1 MADIN
6 TERLARLMAAF
17 EHGEVFRSDNPF
29 DVDDPLEFGTSKA
42 AAMCAAFARLARASV
57 DAIVAVDPSLASNA
71 GLVDDAVRV
80 PHLGPDAVATQVRRI
95 EGLQAALRE
104 LPWRRL
110 DPAVQIDVRLLHA
123 ALENARRQLAV
134 EKLYV
139 RRPGAWLEPTANNLL
154 ALATYAPGRPE
165 LQDAV
170 LAQVPGMVAEARAV
184 VTTPTRRDVATARG
198 LVVALSAFAEARH
211 ATAALAVLRDYDAA
225 LATLTPAK
233 DFDIVGAAAYDGR
246 LRDVLLLPWTG
257 AELRARAEAELA
269 LVDPRVATLSPWV
282 RPETTAEVREAA
294 SALTRDSMLALYDT
308 IEAQNRAATEAGGW
322 VTVPA
327 AVGPVRARE
336 TPDALLPL
344 TGDGGSMNPPPTFVD
359 ETIGWWNVQHFDP
372 TASLDARVGIVG
384 DALAYRDNGTGP
396 YAAHE
401 GFPGHHLQLAIARLN
416 PDPLRSI
423 LPDPVLNEGWALYAE
438 TVFWENGG
446 LGTTP
451 AAELS
456 VLRSYRHRIRRV
468 VYDTNIEAGTWDLQ
482 AAADYKYATE
492 PGKAPIDEELMRSI
506 NWPAQLICYYAGR
519 TQLVELR
526 DAYRAKM
533 GAAYDPRAFHDAVL
547 AEGSIPVALIRA
559 AVLGEPVPGFDRK

>member
-1 MADIN
+1 MLALLALVLPALAADPPRIA
-6 TERLARLMAAF
+6 TMGLPGPPAF
-17 EHGEVFRSDNPF
+17 
-29 DVDDPLEFGTSKA
+29 T
-42 AAMCAAFARLARASV
+42 RLARASV
-57 DAIVAVDPSLASNA
+57 EAIVAVDPSLASNA

-80 PHLGPDAVATQVRRI
+80 PHLGPDAVATQIRQI
-95 EGLQAALRE
+95 EGLQAALRK

-123 ALENARRQLAV
+123 ALEGARRQLDV
-134 EKLYV
+134 ERLYV

-170 LAQVPGMVAEARAV
+170 LAQVPAMLAEARAV
-184 VTTPTRRDVATARG
+184 VTAPTRRDVATARG
-198 LVVALSAFAEARH
+198 LVVALANFAEARK
-211 ATAALAVLRDYDAA
+211 ATEALAALRAYDAA
-225 LATLTPAK
+225 LATLTPTK
-233 DFDIVGAAAYDGR
+233 DFGVVGVAAYDGR

-269 LVDPRVATLSPWV
+269 IVDARMPTLAPWV
-282 RPETTAEVREAA
+282 RPEPTPAVLDAA
-294 SALTRDSMLALYDT
+294 ANLTRDSMLALYDA

-322 VTVPA
+322 VTVTA

-372 TASLDARVGIVG
+372 NASLEARVTLVS
-384 DALAYRDNGTGP
+384 DALGYRENGTGP

-446 LGTTP
+446 LGSTP

-482 AAADYKYATE
+482 AAADYKYGTA
-492 PGKAPIDEELMRSI
+492 PGAAPIDEELMRSI

-519 TQLVELR
+519 TQLVDLR

-547 AEGSIPVALIRA
+547 AEGSIPIALIRA
-559 AVLGEPVPGFDRK
+559 AVLGEPVPGFDTK